1 MVEVPDLTGKTEAE
15 AKELANSLHIGVQM
29 IGEEASNQEK
39 GRISSQDI
47 PAGTEVQEYS
57 TLKYYISKGAQE
69 VTIPDIDGKQE
80 LKHSSFSRIWVFRWK
95 FRKSTV
101 I

>member
-39 GRISSQDI
+39 EEFLLRIFR
-47 PAGTEVQEYS
+47 
-57 TLKYYISKGAQE
+57 
-69 VTIPDIDGKQE
+69 QE
-80 LKHSSFSRIWVFRWK
+80 LRCRSILEF
-95 FRKSTV
+95 
-101 I
+101 